1 MDWGGDPAA
10 LCIASDASL
19 VVVAAGGLFSAR
31 PYNCRTEPQ
40 VMDDEDIEETDFI
53 EAILGKCWGGLD
65 DPMMSIKN
73 NAVLIAVHRQTLA
86 DYRSYFQLVVI
97 SLLLSVLVRQ
107 ILQR

>member
-1 MDWGGDPAA
+1 
-10 LCIASDASL
+10 
-19 VVVAAGGLFSAR
+19 
-31 PYNCRTEPQ
+31 
-40 VMDDEDIEETDFI
+40 MDDEDIEETDFI

-107 ILQR
+107 ILQRWQECRNEAVMLGVFEGWSLLFHD